1 MHHQTLL
8 VKASHQNTSF
18 VPQKIFLD
26 QPKEL
31 LTENSASL
39 IIVCSVSLKKM
50 RKLCGG
56 LEKCR
61 VLKIK
66 IRWTVSAGQA
76 IGKKTQPTQNLLVV
90 RWSFH
95 QHCWSK
101 PYQNWSE
108 VCQITQ
114 ELNWKSV
121 ATGLK
126 LGERCNSNSLQPS
139 AKHGGGSVCLQSDL
153 IHHVIASGK
162 HHRCS
167 KSILR

>member
-18 VPQKIFLD
+18 VPQKNINGKLCISHNCVQCLF
-26 QPKEL
+26 
-31 LTENSASL
+31 
-39 IIVCSVSLKKM
+39 KKM